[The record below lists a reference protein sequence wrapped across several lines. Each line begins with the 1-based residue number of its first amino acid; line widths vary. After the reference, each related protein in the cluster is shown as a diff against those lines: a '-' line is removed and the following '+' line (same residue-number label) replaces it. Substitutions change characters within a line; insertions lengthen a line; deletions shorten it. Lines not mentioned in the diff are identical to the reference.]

1 MKATVSDDRQEG
13 GSPKLSPKTEYSESL
28 MRFAYKKPDNVSMTK
43 SAGSYLLIEVTDT
56 GIGISDDKIK
66 TLFAPFQ
73 QAQRFAGGTGLGL
86 FSLARRVEAQNGA
99 CGLRKRDDGVTGS
112 VFWFMLPYVPDP
124 TMEQECMINGGSP
137 TFLGT
142 LSPVRTSVMSE
153 LSEVGGPDNGRES
166 ARSPSTRHLAGLP
179 QAPLNIL
186 LVDDSISVMKT
197 TRMMLTK
204 QGHTVDTAV
213 NGADALDSLLKKS
226 YDIVLMDIQV
236 CIYSQL
242 PTTSLSPLTLHLCC
256 HTVKMP
262 VMDGTECVSRFRK
275 AECDRSTDG
284 NTASRQLI
292 VGCSANSDSAT
303 HAAAVQ
309 AGMDGFLNKPMT
321 RSSFLEVYNKL
332 K

>member
-1 MKATVSDDRQEG
+1 MKAIVSDDRQDG
-13 GSPKLSPKTEYSESL
+13 GSPKLSPKPESSKSL
-28 MRFAYKKPDNVSMTK
+28 MRFAYKKPDNVSLTK

-99 CGLRKRDDGVTGS
+99 CAVHKREDGTTGS

-124 TMEQECMINGGSP
+124 TMEQECMMNGGSP

-213 NGADALDSLLKKS
+213 NGADALDSLMKKS

-236 CIYSQL
+236 CICL
-242 PTTSLSPLTLHLCC
+242 PPYNSHAIPLTLPLCLY
-256 HTVKMP
+256 TIDAS
-262 VMDGTECVSRFRK
+262 DGR
-275 AECDRSTDG
+275 D
-284 NTASRQLI
+284 
-292 VGCSANSDSAT
+292 
-303 HAAAVQ
+303 
-309 AGMDGFLNKPMT
+309 
-321 RSSFLEVYNKL
+321 
-332 K
+332 